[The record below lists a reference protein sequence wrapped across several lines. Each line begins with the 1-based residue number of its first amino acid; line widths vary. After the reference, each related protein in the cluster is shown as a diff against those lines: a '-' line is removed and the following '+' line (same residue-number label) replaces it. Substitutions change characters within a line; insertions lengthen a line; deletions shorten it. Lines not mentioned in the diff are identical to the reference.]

1 MILKAVDRIRDM
13 PYNKIMRE
21 SVTNGLTY
29 IAELLGGL
37 ALSNRKAHRPGI
49 KCPGAAA
56 AVLKGAVDVKTM
68 ASAWCLL
75 QW

>member
-1 MILKAVDRIRDM
+1 MEPGFGLRQIVILKAVDRIRDM

-37 ALSNRKAHRPGI
+37 ALSDRKAHRLGI
-49 KCPGAAA
+49 
-56 AVLKGAVDVKTM
+56 
-68 ASAWCLL
+68 
-75 QW
+75 

>member
-37 ALSNRKAHRPGI
+37 ILSLFGRRWKGVYREVRFLSLLSYFIGGI
-49 KCPGAAA
+49 
-56 AVLKGAVDVKTM
+56 VF
-68 ASAWCLL
+68 
-75 QW
+75 